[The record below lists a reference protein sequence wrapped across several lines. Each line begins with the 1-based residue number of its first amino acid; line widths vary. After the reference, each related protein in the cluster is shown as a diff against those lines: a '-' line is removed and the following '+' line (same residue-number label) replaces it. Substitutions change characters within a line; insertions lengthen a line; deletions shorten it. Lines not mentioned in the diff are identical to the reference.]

1 MKQTN
6 EIVARATHKDHQIE
20 ILEIVEFDMDGNPAV
35 AKKMVLVDTPKN
47 GRQVMHVS
55 PYEYL
60 SELLLMAKMW
70 VNVGCPMA
78 GKWDMDSLLKESYL
92 AKEIIE

>member
-6 EIVARATHKDHQIE
+6 EIIARDTHKNHQIE

-55 PYEYL
+55 PYGSKDEMM
-60 SELLLMAKMW
+60 LMAKMW
-70 VNVGCPMA
+70 VNVGCPVA
-78 GKWDMDSLLKESYL
+78 GKWDMGSLLKESYL
-92 AKEIIE
+92 AKEVTE

>member
-6 EIVARATHKDHQIE
+6 EIIARDTHKNHQIE

-55 PYEYL
+55 PYATL
-60 SELLLMAKMW
+60 RDLRCMAKMW
-70 VNVGCPMA
+70 VNIGCPMA

-92 AKEIIE
+92 AKEILE